1 MRALLVLLIAC
12 THAAAPCELP
22 APGPSGPPFLW
33 RVQRG
38 TATLWLF
45 GTIHNAGAGDVPPA
59 ALAALAS
66 AKRFASELG
75 DVEPDKDKLR
85 DLAVIRTG
93 PGLDTLLPADDWYD
107 LRDALRGKVK
117 EDDLRRARPW
127 YAMTRLMAVASPAP
141 EPTMDVA
148 LANRAHDARLTVD
161 HLESWAQQMQAL
173 ADGVTVKDVQETLHT
188 RKTIA
193 CDLAKLR
200 ASYLRGDAAEM
211 TRLLV
216 VHPDGPLLAARNAR
230 WLPLLTAY
238 LDGDG
243 AFVAVG
249 LGHLL
254 GDAGIVAAL
263 QSAGYSVERA
273 P

>member
-1 MRALLVLLIAC
+1 MLRALLVLLVAC
-12 THAAAPCELP
+12 SHVAPCELP
-22 APGPSGPPFLW
+22 AGPSGPPFLW
-33 RVQRG
+33 RVQKG
-38 TATLWLF
+38 AATLWLF
-45 GTIHNAGAGDVPPA
+45 GTIHNGGAADVPPA
-59 ALAALAS
+59 ALAALAG
-66 AKRFASELG
+66 ARHFASELG

-93 PGLDTLLPADDWYD
+93 PGLDALLPADDWYD

-127 YAMTRLMAVASPAP
+127 YAMTRLMAVMSPPP

-148 LANRAHDARLTVD
+148 LANRAHAARLTVD
-161 HLESWAQQMQAL
+161 HLESWEQQMTAL
-173 ADGVTVKDVQETLHT
+173 VDGVTVKDVQETLHT
-188 RKTIA
+188 RQTIGCA
-193 CDLAKLR
+193 LAKLR
-200 ASYLRGDAAEM
+200 ASYLRGDTAEM

-230 WLPLLTAY
+230 WLPQLAAY

-243 AFVAVG
+243 GFVAVG